1 MSSTSSRI
9 TGLDEFVELSTF
21 KCGLKQSEEMLIRIG
36 EDISKL
42 KAMFSS
48 NLQSKDDKMTNILNF
63 VESMIIELW
72 NQSESSFKMV

>member
-1 MSSTSSRI
+1 MSSTSSGI
-9 TGLDEFVELSTF
+9 TGLDAFVELSTF

>member
-1 MSSTSSRI
+1 MWSQAI
-9 TGLDEFVELSTF
+9 
-21 KCGLKQSEEMLIRIG
+21 EEMLIRIG

>member
-1 MSSTSSRI
+1 MSSTSSGI
-9 TGLDEFVELSTF
+9 TGLDECVELSTF

-48 NLQSKDDKMTNILNF
+48 NL
-63 VESMIIELW
+63 
-72 NQSESSFKMV
+72 